1 MIARLRKSVRV
12 STKKCT
18 TVQHKSHTRVR
29 WPAGPVLCISERG
42 VGRQA
47 GAYDKPLCM
56 VGPKSNGFGTTV
68 CVCQLSILWTKDV
81 NKNNQRPN
89 VSKMKFQSEADYSK
103 AIIQC
108 ATSACPCVPKD
119 MLLELPQTPKI
130 FQRFPIFCKC
140 CPKFWQER
148 VLGLSDTVWQIS
160 KF

>member
-18 TVQHKSHTRVR
+18 TVQHKSHTRVH
-29 WPAGPVLCISERG
+29 WPAGPVCITAKGGLGGRRG
-42 VGRQA
+42 R
-47 GAYDKPLCM
+47 
-56 VGPKSNGFGTTV
+56 TTNLFV
-68 CVCQLSILWTKDV
+68 WLVLKAMALAPQCVCQLSILWTKDV

-108 ATSACPCVPKD
+108 ATSACFCVPKD